1 MKYTI
6 KKYLF
11 IILILTILFLLCY
24 LSKKRNRNSIK
35 EGYSIINF
43 IKDFQT
49 INGYMREVREAKSK
63 SEYAL
68 YDDSR
73 YEEEEEEKGKEN
85 NV

>member
-49 INGYMREVREAKSK
+49 INGHMREVREATSK
-63 SEYAL
+63 AEYAL

-73 YEEEEEEKGKEN
+73 YREEEENSEFDDL
-85 NV
+85 